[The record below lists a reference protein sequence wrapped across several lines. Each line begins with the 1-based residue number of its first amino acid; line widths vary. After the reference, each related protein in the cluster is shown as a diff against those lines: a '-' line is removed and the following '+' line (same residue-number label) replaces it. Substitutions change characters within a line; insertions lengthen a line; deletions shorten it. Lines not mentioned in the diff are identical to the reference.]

1 MTEPRQEHRKLLI
14 IGSGPAGLTAALYAA
29 RADLA
34 PMVLEGLQP
43 GGQLTITT
51 DVENYPG
58 FEDGIMG
65 PELVDK
71 MRKQAQ
77 RFGAECRF
85 ETVLDVDLS
94 RRPFRARSDH
104 GHFYTADALIIATG
118 ATAKGLG
125 LESERML
132 MGHGV
137 SACATCDGF
146 FFRGKEIVVVGGGD
160 TAMEEAIFLTKFATR
175 VTVVHRRDELR
186 ASKIM
191 QDRAFA
197 NQKIEFAWNAEVQE
211 ILGTAESGVEGVIL
225 RDTRDGS
232 TRRFA
237 TQGLFVAIGHR
248 PNTDLFSGKLD
259 MDAVGYLKVKHPS
272 TRASV
277 EGVFAAGDVM
287 DPNYRQ
293 AVTAAGTGCQA
304 AIDAERWLETT
315 LHSAPVAT
323 ESAPA

>member
-1 MTEPRQEHRKLLI
+1 MSETRGDHRKLLI
-14 IGSGPAGLTAALYAA
+14 IGSGPAGLTAGLYAA

-34 PMVLEGLQP
+34 PLVLEGTQP
-43 GGQLTITT
+43 GGQLMITT

-58 FEDGIMG
+58 FETGVMG
-65 PELVDK
+65 PDLVDK

-77 RFGAECRF
+77 RFGADCRF
-85 ETVLDVDLS
+85 ETAVEVKLD
-94 RRPFRARSDH
+94 RRPFRVGSDQ
-104 GHFYTADALIIATG
+104 GRVYSCDSLIVATG
-118 ATAKGLG
+118 ASAKALG
-125 LESERML
+125 IESETVL

-160 TAMEEAIFLTKFATR
+160 TAMEEAIYLTKFATK

-197 NQKIEFAWNAEVQE
+197 HPRIDFAWNSEVKE
-211 ILGTAESGVEGVIL
+211 ILGAAASGVEAVIL
-225 RDTRDGS
+225 RDTTDGT
-232 TRRFA
+232 TRRLD
-237 TQGLFVAIGHR
+237 TQGVFVAIGHR
-248 PNTDLFSGKLD
+248 PNTDLFRGQLD
-259 MDAVGYLKVKHPS
+259 MDAVGYLKVKHPT

-315 LHSAPVAT
+315 HTVAAT
-323 ESAPA
+323 EAAPAH